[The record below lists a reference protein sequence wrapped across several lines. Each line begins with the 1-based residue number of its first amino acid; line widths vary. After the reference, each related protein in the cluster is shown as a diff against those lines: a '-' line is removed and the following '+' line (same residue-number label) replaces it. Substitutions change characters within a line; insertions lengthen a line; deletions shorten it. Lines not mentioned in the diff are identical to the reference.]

1 MNIKLKKLFGSGL
14 QIAILSTVIGLVS
27 LFVEFNYNH
36 FSDFQIPFH
45 KVLAIVFFLLWLALF
60 VYSFISLP
68 NKQKGNDLITDGVYK
83 YVRHPMYAAFLLFF
97 YMALVFY
104 FQSYMVLI
112 AQIISIFVS
121 GKIVDKEEEFMKEL
135 FGDEYIEYSN
145 HTKRFIPF
153 IY

>member
-27 LFVEFNYNH
+27 LFVEINYN
-36 FSDFQIPFH
+36 FLSAFQIPFH

-121 GKIVDKEEEFMKEL
+121 GKIVDKEEVFMKEL
-135 FGDEYIEYSN
+135 FGDKYIEYSH